1 MPRTLRLRLQ
11 SRTHFARRFEG
22 GDPRNDFD
30 GYRLLDGSASS
41 CGGRRAAPSASRP
54 CPPASPAPA
63 APLAIRAQN
72 ALYPLHS
79 ARMAGSPLALPLRVA
94 MTLAGLGL
102 ALLGSLAMLTFWRA
116 PWPRKNPAR
125 PRVITGAE
133 AGLS

>member
-1 MPRTLRLRLQ
+1 MPRTPRLRLQ

-30 GYRLLDGSASS
+30 GCHLLDGSVSS

-54 CPPASPAPA
+54 CPPTSPAPA
-63 APLAIRAQN
+63 APLAIRAQK

-79 ARMAGSPLALPLRVA
+79 ARMAGSPLALPLRVV